1 MKSWKFE
8 QRVLFVALLP
18 GATIA
23 LVLSIYFLAL
33 RYADVD
39 AALASRGATLARQ
52 LAPASE
58 YGAFSGNVLEL
69 RRLAVAAA
77 READVSGI
85 IFYDRDNNPIA
96 IAGSPRY
103 RDNPG
108 GLPDGWSGA
117 TPDGQTLLFHAKI
130 LPPTLPMD
138 DLPAAAPGV
147 APPLGSLMVEMSRA
161 VVTARKQE
169 ILAVTSGFTLLLLA
183 IAGLLARRLEHDVS
197 DPVLALEKAVADI
210 RAGNLAARVVPHPAG
225 TLVSLERDINSMAAA
240 LEEARRIADKA
251 LATSEAELQRQT
263 DLAETLLKAQSD
275 AGIGIAIHVDGRVTY
290 ANQAYCR
297 MHSKTHEEV
306 LAVDHVAE
314 LLHPSVQMVARE
326 TLDKLARGDI
336 PAGRRES
343 MVLTP
348 EGETRFHEVMLCR
361 MPPENGKQPILAVV
375 TDNTE
380 HRRDERLLAEAYA
393 RLQEQKEEAER
404 ASQAK
409 SRFLAAASHDL
420 RQPLHALSLF
430 AGELETKVEKPK
442 QQKLVNQ
449 IMVAASAMGELLEAL
464 LDISRLDLAG
474 LAPERR
480 AIPVQPL
487 LEKLVETHQG
497 AATAK
502 GLTLH
507 AVPTRLWIET
517 DPVLIERILGNLIS
531 NAVRYTRRGG
541 VVVGVRREGDNAR
554 LEVWDSGMGIAT
566 EHLPLIFQEFY
577 QVGNP
582 ERDAGKGLGLGL
594 SIVERLAKAL
604 GHLLRARSEPG
615 RGSVFAITVPRAE
628 AQNLDPGLEDGQV
641 NDDSARILVVHE
653 KGAIADSLCELMRG
667 WGYRVGSAH
676 SLPDLERVLEQ
687 PPDLAVVDDCCI
699 APTGDVLSQL
709 TAPPL
714 VIILGDMVAS
724 PAVPVAGHLPKPI
737 QPAKLRALLR
747 HLLERR
753 QEEVV

>member
-1 MKSWKFE
+1 MKGWKFE

-52 LAPASE
+52 LAPAAE

-85 IFYDRDNNPIA
+85 VFYDRDNNPIA

-103 RDNPG
+103 RDSPK
-108 GLPDGWSGA
+108 GLPDGWNGS

-147 APPLGSLMVEMSRA
+147 ALPLGSLMVEMSRA

-183 IAGLLARRLEHDVS
+183 IAGLLARRLERDVS

-210 RAGNLAARVVPHPAG
+210 RAGNLGVRVIPHPAG

-240 LEEARRIADKA
+240 LEDARRHADKA

-290 ANQAYCR
+290 ANHAYCR
-297 MHSKTHEEV
+297 MHGKTLDEV
-306 LAVDHVAE
+306 LAAEHVAE
-314 LLHPSVQMVARE
+314 LLHPSVQLMARE
-326 TLDKLARGDI
+326 TLDKMARGDI
-336 PAGRRES
+336 PAGRREG

-348 EGETRFHEVMLCR
+348 EGEIRFHEVMLCL
-361 MPPENGKQPILAVV
+361 MPPENGKQPILAVIS
-375 TDNTE
+375 DNTE
-380 HRRDERLLAEAYA
+380 HRRDERLLADAYA
-393 RLQEQKEEAER
+393 KVQEQKEEAER
-404 ASQAK
+404 SSQAK

-474 LAPERR
+474 LAPDRR
-480 AIPVQPL
+480 AVPVQPL
-487 LEKLVETHQG
+487 LQKLAETHQG
-497 AATAK
+497 GAAAK
-502 GLTLH
+502 GLTLRF
-507 AVPTRLWIET
+507 VPTQLWIET
-517 DPVLIERILGNLIS
+517 DPILMERILGNLIS
-531 NAVRYTRRGG
+531 NAIRYTRRGG
-541 VVVGVRREGDNAR
+541 VVIGVRREGENAR

-594 SIVERLAKAL
+594 SIVDRLAKAL
-604 GHLLRARSEPG
+604 GHPLRARSESG

-628 AQNLDPGLEDGQV
+628 AQDIGPSDDEGQV
-641 NDDSARILVVHE
+641 NDESTRILVVQE
-653 KGAIADSLCELMRG
+653 KGAIADSLCELLRG

-676 SLPDLERVLEQ
+676 ALPELQRALEQ

-699 APTGDVLSQL
+699 APAGDVLSQL
-709 TAPPL
+709 AIPPL
-714 VIILGDMVAS
+714 LIVLGEITASSVI
-724 PAVPVAGHLPKPI
+724 PVAGHLPKPI

-753 QEEVV
+753 QEDLG